1 MNHEE
6 TLLALVESHGDAV
19 RRIARVYA
27 GADSDGEDLYQEIM
41 MQAWKSFPSFR
52 GNSSA
57 GTWLYRVALN
67 TALTWQR
74 SEARRDGHRATME
87 EGMGAVGPPSM
98 PPASP
103 RSEGEIMRSFLDS
116 LSGPSRT
123 VLVLYME
130 GLTHDEIAGVT
141 GLSSSA
147 VGVRIHRMKKSFT
160 EKYVK
165 GAS

>member
-1 MNHEE
+1 MNHQE
-6 TLLALVESHGDAV
+6 TLLALLESHGVAL
-19 RRIARVYA
+19 RRIAGVYA
-27 GADSDGEDLYQEIM
+27 GTASEEEDLYQEIL
-41 MQAWKSFPSFR
+41 MQAWKSLPSFR

-74 SEARRDGHRATME
+74 SETRRDDHRATIQ
-87 EGMGAVGPPSM
+87 EGTGGIGFPSVPPV
-98 PPASP
+98 PPQ
-103 RSEGEIMRSFLDS
+103 SEGEILRSFLDS

-130 GLTHDEIAGVT
+130 GLTHEEIAGIT

-160 EKYVK
+160 ERYVG

>member
-6 TLLALVESHGDAV
+6 TFLALLESHGVAL
-19 RRIARVYA
+19 RRIAGAYA
-27 GADSDGEDLYQEIM
+27 GADSEEEDLYQEIL
-41 MQAWKSFPSFR
+41 MQAWKSLPSFR

-67 TALTWQR
+67 TALAWQR
-74 SEARRDGHRATME
+74 SETRRDDHRATIQ
-87 EGMGAVGPPSM
+87 EGTGGIGFPSVPPV
-98 PPASP
+98 PPQ
-103 RSEGEIMRSFLDS
+103 SEGEILRSFLDS

-130 GLTHDEIAGVT
+130 GLTLEEIAGVT

-160 EKYVK
+160 ERYV
-165 GAS
+165 GGSS